1 VLASGPAPGYLSPAM
16 TRTNLSTRPAQAPET
31 EAETQRRLGSEA
43 DAVDTA
49 VGERRRQRTLRA
61 LADVDAGRL
70 IDDAA
75 MQAWADSLGTDHEL
89 PAPQPD

>member
-1 VLASGPAPGYLSPAM
+1 MPA
-16 TRTNLSTRPAQAPET
+16 TNLSTRPTKAPEA
-31 EAETQRRLGSEA
+31 EAATQRRLGREA
-43 DAVDTA
+43 DAVDPGVA
-49 VGERRRQRTLRA
+49 ERRRQRTLRA

-75 MQAWADSLGTDHEL
+75 LLAWADSLGTDHEL

>member
-1 VLASGPAPGYLSPAM
+1 M
-16 TRTNLSTRPAQAPET
+16 TPTNLTTRPTQAPET
-31 EAETQRRLGSEA
+31 EAETQRRLGREA
-43 DAVDTA
+43 DTVEPG

-70 IDDAA
+70 IGDTA

>member
-1 VLASGPAPGYLSPAM
+1 M
-16 TRTNLSTRPAQAPET
+16 TATNLSTRSTQAPET
-31 EAETQRRLGSEA
+31 EAETQRRLGREA
-43 DAVDTA
+43 DAVDPG